1 MKRPPTL
8 GRGTPPMKNRQTLS
22 IGYFLI
28 AVAVLFGVQSLLAPK
43 TNELS
48 YSEFKQRV
56 AAGEVQDVLI
66 SDNLIRGTLKPAKPD
81 EKPTP
86 FVTVP
91 LNDPNLVAE
100 LEEHH
105 VAFRGQYES
114 VLLNGI
120 LSYIL
125 PALVFVG
132 IWLLVMRRFG
142 PQSSVMAFGKSR
154 AKIYAEQQTGVAFN
168 DVAGLDEAKEELQEI
183 IHFLREPERFRRL
196 GGKLPRGVLL
206 VGPPGTGKTLLAKAV
221 AGEAKVPFF
230 SISGSEFVELF
241 VGMGA
246 ARVRDLFAQ
255 AQAKAPCIV
264 FIDELD
270 ALGKARGIAG
280 IAGGHDEREN
290 TLNQLLVEM
299 DGFDTAKGVIIL
311 AATNRP
317 EVLDPAL
324 LRAGRFDRQVLVD
337 RPDRRGREAILNVH
351 VQGVKLAPNVDL
363 ALLAQRTPG
372 FVGADL
378 ANLVNEAAL
387 LAARRHK
394 AAVEMVDFDEAIDRV
409 VAGLEK
415 KNRLINPKEKR
426 IVATHETGH
435 ALVAAL
441 TPGADQVHKI
451 SIIPRGIAALGYTQ
465 QLPTD
470 DRYLMTKEE
479 LLGKVDVLLG
489 GRAAEEIVFGEI
501 STGAHND
508 LQRATDIIRSIV
520 VEYGMG
526 RTLGP
531 LTFGRRRPAFLGDH
545 AAYSPDGT
553 REYSEATAEAID
565 TEMMQ
570 LIGERMRHV
579 TELLRAKRALLDRLA
594 GIVLEREVLEAD
606 EFKRLVA
613 EAEGGQT
620 PAERRQAV
628 GG

>member
-1 MKRPPTL
+1 MANPQAENPKGSGSRKLPGL
-8 GRGTPPMKNRQTLS
+8 NNKQTWS
-22 IGYFLI
+22 VGYFLV
-28 AVAVLFGVQSLLAPK
+28 ALAVLFGVQMLMAPK
-43 TNELS
+43 AQELS
-48 YSEFKQRV
+48 YSDFKKRLADDQV
-56 AAGEVQDVLI
+56 QEVVI
-66 SDNLIRGTLKPAKPD
+66 SDTMIRGTLKADKGG
-81 EKPTP
+81 EATP

-91 LNDPNLVAE
+91 VADDKLVSE
-100 LEEHH
+100 LEQHG
-105 VAFRGQYES
+105 VVFRGQYES
-114 VLLNGI
+114 QLVAALM
-120 LSYIL
+120 SYVL
-125 PALVFVG
+125 PAVFFVG
-132 IWLLVMRRFG
+132 IWLLVMRRFN
-142 PQSSVMAFGKSR
+142 PQSGVMAFGKSR
-154 AKIYAEQQTGVAFN
+154 AKIYAETETGVSFD
-168 DVAGLDEAKEELQEI
+168 DVAGTDEAKEELQEI
-183 IHFLREPERFRRL
+183 IQFLREPERFRRL

-206 VGPPGTGKTLLAKAV
+206 VGPPGAGKTLLAKAV

-270 ALGKARGIAG
+270 ALGKARGVG
-280 IAGGHDEREN
+280 GFPGGHDEREN

-299 DGFDTAKGVIIL
+299 DGFDTGKGVIIL

-317 EVLDPAL
+317 EVLDSAL

-337 RPDRRGREAILNVH
+337 RPDRKGREAILTVH
-351 VQGVKLAPNVDL
+351 VKGVQLAPDVDL
-363 ALLAQRTPG
+363 PLLAQRTPG

-378 ANLVNEAAL
+378 ANLINEAAL
-387 LAARRHK
+387 LAARKHK
-394 AAVEMVDFDEAIDRV
+394 DAVDMRDFDEAIDRV

-435 ALVAAL
+435 ALVAAF

-489 GRAAEEIVFGEI
+489 GRAAEEVVFGEV

-508 LQRATDIIRSIV
+508 LQRATDIVRSII

-531 LTFGRRRPAFLGDH
+531 ITYTRRRPSFLGDQN
-545 AAYSPDGT
+545 SFIPDGA
-553 REYSEATAEAID
+553 REYSEATAEAVD
-565 TEMMQ
+565 AEMKQLMVNRMQ
-570 LIGERMRHV
+570 HV
-579 TELLRAKRALLDRLA
+579 TELIRDKRALLENLSRIL
-594 GIVLEREVLEAD
+594 LEREVLEAD
-606 EFKRLVA
+606 EFKRLVEEWKQQNTA
-613 EAEGGQT
+613 A
-620 PAERRQAV
+620 A
-628 GG
+628 